1 MGIKIITDSACDLKR
16 EYIDKNNIALLS
28 LILNLEGQAIKD
40 DLGKSL
46 SYEEFYNKMRHGA
59 TPTTSQINAHD
70 FEEEFTKYIK
80 NGDSIIYISI
90 SSSLSGTFNSANIAR
105 NNLIEE
111 YPEAKIELV
120 DSSSVSMGQGL
131 LVLKACEMRDNGASI
146 DEIVEWLEENKRKVI
161 HSILIDDL
169 NHLKRGGRI
178 SGATATIGSLLNI
191 KPSAY
196 LDDEGKLVQGEKIKG
211 KKKALRFLANE
222 VKERAVETE
231 NEVLYICHGDCLE
244 EAEALR
250 DIILQ
255 EVKFKDVIIN
265 YVGNVVGAHAG
276 PGVLAAIFLGKNR
289 LI

>member
-28 LILNLEGQAIKD
+28 LILNLDGQAIKD

-289 LI
+289 

>member
-289 LI
+289 

>member
-250 DIILQ
+250 DIIEYGISNGYEFRNITDSTQ
-255 EVKFKDVIIN
+255 PIVHNI
-265 YVGNVVGAHAG
+265 
-276 PGVLAAIFLGKNR
+276 KN
-289 LI
+289 

>member
-146 DEIVEWLEENKRKVI
+146 EEIVEWIEENKRKVI

-289 LI
+289 

>member
-196 LDDEGKLVQGEKIKG
+196 LDDEGKLVQGEKIKC

-250 DIILQ
+250 NIILQ

-276 PGVLAAIFLGKNR
+276 PRVLAAIFLGKNR
-289 LI
+289 

>member
-16 EYIDKNNIALLS
+16 EYIDKNNIGLLS

-40 DLGKSL
+40 DLGESL
-46 SYEEFYNKMRHGA
+46 SYKEFYNRMRQGA
-59 TPTTSQINAHD
+59 TPTTSQVNAHD
-70 FEEEFTKYIK
+70 FEEEFTKHIK

-90 SSSLSGTFNSANIAR
+90 SASLSGTFNSANIAK
-105 NNLIEE
+105 NNLLEE

-120 DSSSVSMGQGL
+120 DSLSASMGQGL

-146 DEIVEWLEENKRKVI
+146 EEIVEWLEENKRKVI

-178 SGATATIGSLLNI
+178 SGATATIGGLLNI

-196 LDDEGKLVQGEKIKG
+196 LDDEGKLAQGEKIKG

-222 VKERAVETE
+222 VKERAIDSE
-231 NEVLYICHGDCLE
+231 NEVLYICHGDCQE
-244 EAEALR
+244 EAESLR
-250 DIILQ
+250 DIIEQ
-255 EVKFKDVIIN
+255 EVKFKNIIIN
-265 YVGNVVGAHAG
+265 YVGNVVGAHTG
-276 PGVLAAIFLGKNR
+276 PGVLAVIFLGKNR
-289 LI
+289 

>member
-1 MGIKIITDSACDLKR
+1 
-16 EYIDKNNIALLS
+16 
-28 LILNLEGQAIKD
+28 
-40 DLGKSL
+40 
-46 SYEEFYNKMRHGA
+46 
-59 TPTTSQINAHD
+59 
-70 FEEEFTKYIK
+70 
-80 NGDSIIYISI
+80 
-90 SSSLSGTFNSANIAR
+90 
-105 NNLIEE
+105 
-111 YPEAKIELV
+111 
-120 DSSSVSMGQGL
+120 MGQGL

-289 LI
+289 